1 VLHLLDDVI
10 HIADHA
16 HLQVLRQAKKV
27 EAGPAHQNC
36 AAFGFQGL
44 QMCDD
49 LFVFAGGELYAS
61 IHKNKRTGRYAA
73 LGQRIEKHFHQVP
86 AQLWATVTNKATADE
101 KGGRAGSDGTFD
113 RCCGRRRYALS

>member
-1 VLHLLDDVI
+1 MQGSQPLQTVMTFSVCCICSTMSYILLI
-10 HIADHA
+10 
-16 HLQVLRQAKKV
+16 
-27 EAGPAHQNC
+27 
-36 AAFGFQGL
+36 FGFQGL

-61 IHKNKRTGRYAA
+61 IHKNKRAGRYAA

-86 AQLWATVTNKATADE
+86 AQLWATVTNKVTADE